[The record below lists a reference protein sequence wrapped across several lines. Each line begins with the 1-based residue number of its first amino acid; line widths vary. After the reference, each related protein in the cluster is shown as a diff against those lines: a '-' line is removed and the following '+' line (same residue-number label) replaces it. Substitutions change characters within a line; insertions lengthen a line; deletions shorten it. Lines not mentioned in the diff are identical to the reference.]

1 MLLIQLRSMINFVN
15 NESPADFGLRL
26 QLLILI
32 DPGFL
37 TRMAVHYG
45 LFLNTIMG
53 QGTPE
58 QVAYW
63 IGKGASDFK
72 GIIGCYAMTE
82 LG

>member
-1 MLLIQLRSMINFVN
+1 MINFVN
-15 NESPADFGLRL
+15 NESHQDYTLRL
-26 QLLILI
+26 QLLILV

-37 TRMAVHYG
+37 TRLAVHYG
-45 LFLNTIMG
+45 LFFNTIMG

-58 QVAYW
+58 QVSYW
-63 IGKGASDFK
+63 VGRGAGDFR

>member
-1 MLLIQLRSMINFVN
+1 MIQFVN
-15 NESPADFGLRL
+15 NESPKDFTLRL
-26 QLLILI
+26 QLLILV

-37 TRMAVHYG
+37 TRLAVHYG

-53 QGTPE
+53 QGMPE
-58 QVAYW
+58 QVSYW
-63 IGKGASDFK
+63 VGRGAGDFK